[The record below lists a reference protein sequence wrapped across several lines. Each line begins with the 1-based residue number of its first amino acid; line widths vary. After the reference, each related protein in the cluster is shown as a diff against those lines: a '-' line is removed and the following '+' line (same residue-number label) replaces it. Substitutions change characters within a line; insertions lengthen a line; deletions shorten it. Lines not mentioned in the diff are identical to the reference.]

1 MTGDTQHLF
10 VASIIS
16 IKMTGHFL
24 TKIKMK
30 TLTVMISLSS
40 RVSCSEEDCTV
51 GLTLIGVLSVELNK
65 VQSVCKICKLEREE
79 RQILVCIRNISSVA
93 RTVCVGWLGRLL
105 LSF

>member
-65 VQSVCKICKLEREE
+65 VQSDCKICKLQREE
-79 RQILVCIRNISSVA
+79 RQILVCSIRNISSVA
-93 RTVCVGWLGRLL
+93 RPVCVWAGWEGCC
-105 LSF
+105 